1 MSSGGKSNSAAAQ
14 PIGQQTIQQKSE
26 PWEGQKPYL
35 NQGMIQA
42 EQLRSTPR
50 NYYSGSTVVPFSNQT
65 ESAMQ
70 GVEDRARSGSELY
83 RIGRSGMEATARGDF
98 LNPES
103 NPYLRKTYDAAARP
117 MAETFRDAT
126 MPGISS
132 GAIQAGRYGSGL
144 MVDQQGKA
152 MEGLSRGLGDLSATL
167 YGQNYAQER
176 DRMTQAQ
183 GMAPQYA
190 QSDYDDLARLASVGG
205 QREAKA
211 GENLQDSI
219 NRFNFNEQEP
229 WSRNADYMAMIGG
242 NYGRTDTTT
251 QPIYGAQSSGS
262 TFGNVLSG
270 MGGLGLL
277 ASGFGGLFREGGKV
291 RKPAND
297 RGAPPAPPVR
307 ANDDDPTVTRFA
319 SRARRHSFGAR

>member
-1 MSSGGKSNSAAAQ
+1 MSSGGKTNSSAAQ
-14 PIGQQTIQQKSE
+14 PIGQQVVQQKSE

-35 NQGMIQA
+35 NQGFIQA

-65 ESAMQ
+65 EAAMQ

-83 RIGRSGMEATARGDF
+83 RIGKSGMEATARGDY
-98 LNPES
+98 LSPDS
-103 NPYLRKTYDAAARP
+103 NPYLRQTYDAAARP
-117 MAETFRDAT
+117 VTESFRDAT
-126 MPGISS
+126 MPTLSS

-144 MVDQQGKA
+144 MATQQGKA
-152 MEGLSRGLGDLSATL
+152 MDSLGRTLGDMSTTL
-167 YGQNYAQER
+167 YGNNYNAERGRQFDAQ
-176 DRMTQAQ
+176 AN
-183 GMAPQYA
+183 APAYA

-242 NYGRTDTTT
+242 NYGRNDTTT

-262 TFGNVLSG
+262 TFGNILSG
-270 MGGLGLL
+270 MGGIGLL
-277 ASGFGGLFREGGKV
+277 ASGLGGLFRDGGKV
-291 RKPAND
+291 KAPAND
-297 RGAPPAPPVR
+297 RGAAPPVVS
-307 ANDDDPTVTRFA
+307 ANDDDPTI
-319 SRARRHSFGAR
+319 SRTAPRPRRRHSFGAR